1 MKYTQAE
8 LYEWAHDLVRL
19 RKDPQFLGTA
29 LNKRES
35 RQAEDLAKEVIK
47 FAEDESNMEQLI
59 AHGRI
64 KKNKKSAEKTSE
76 FSLTDL

>member
-8 LYEWAHDLVRL
+8 LYEWAHDLVCL
-19 RKDPQFLGTA
+19 RKDPQFLATA

-35 RQAEDLAKEVIK
+35 RQADDLAKEVI
-47 FAEDESNMEQLI
+47 AYAQNEDNLEQLI

-64 KKNKKSAEKTSE
+64 KKNKKSAEQISE